1 MEFPQARFYVYGA
14 FISFFILHFHFLF
27 SFFVHAFQLGIRN
40 DYRILLVQFEFD
52 VGKISLHFSATKST
66 SYYVLKRN

>member
-14 FISFFILHFHFLF
+14 FIYFFLPHFRFLF
-27 SFFVHAFQLGIRN
+27 SFFVHAFLRGIGN
-40 DYRILLVQFEFD
+40 DYRTVPVQFEFD
-52 VGKISLHFSATKST
+52 VGKISLHFAATKST